1 MVNKRWL
8 YEPLAPRQCVTV
20 DLFTLNLLTFLKT
33 LQLVDQWTMYI
44 IIDNKEQYF
53 KDKSV
58 KVLFSLSDYTVKYEI
73 KKDM

>member
-1 MVNKRWL
+1 
-8 YEPLAPRQCVTV
+8 
-20 DLFTLNLLTFLKT
+20 
-33 LQLVDQWTMYI
+33 MYI